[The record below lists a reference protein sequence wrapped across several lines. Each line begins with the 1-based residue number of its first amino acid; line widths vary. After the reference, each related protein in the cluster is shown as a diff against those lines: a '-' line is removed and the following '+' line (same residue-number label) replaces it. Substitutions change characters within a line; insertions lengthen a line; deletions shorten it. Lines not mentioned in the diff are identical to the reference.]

1 MGYGS
6 RYARRG
12 GGPPAW
18 LIFLVAVA
26 LVFGAYY
33 LIRGAQDFVAT
44 GGLGVDEATARAQIV
59 ASATANR
66 VTRMATQ
73 QGGGIQLLP
82 TGTPLPECIDFRVV
96 VPNAVVRS
104 GPSSAGAIVTG
115 YPEGTVVCVISRAA
129 PDSEWYLIDQNPRT
143 RRIEEAFMHEEV
155 IDAVNPTPT
164 PSNTRTPMP
173 SVTPAPTSENP
184 SATPTPT
191 PSNTLPP
198 DFRPTIPGAPNL
210 ATITPEGTET
220 ISEANG

>member
-6 RYARRG
+6 RSARRG

-33 LIRGAQDFVAT
+33 LIRGAQNFVAT
-44 GGLGVDEATARAQIV
+44 GGLGVDEATAQAQIV
-59 ASATANR
+59 ASATAGR

-82 TGTPLPECIDFRVV
+82 TGTPLPECIDFRVI
-96 VPNAVVRS
+96 VPSAVVRN
-104 GPSSAGAIVTG
+104 GPSASGAIVTG
-115 YPEGTVVCVISRAA
+115 YPEGTVVCVISRASEG
-129 PDSEWYLIDQNPRT
+129 SEWYLIDQNPRT

-155 IDAVNPTPT
+155 IEAVNPTPT
-164 PSNTRTPMP
+164 PSNTLTPLP

-184 SATPTPT
+184 SPSPTPT

-198 DFRPTIPGAPNL
+198 DFRPTLPAAPNPPT
-210 ATITPEGTET
+210 ATPDPDDT
-220 ISEANG
+220 SQANG